1 MKKGHLSLLKSPH
14 LFQVVAELTYLLLS
28 SPLVELI
35 QVAVPCNKNLM
46 VDYLTD
52 MAMP

>member
-14 LFQVVAELTYLLLS
+14 LFHILS
-28 SPLVELI
+28 SRLVELI